1 MAKDAKIFVTMLP
14 NSEHSLS
21 VCQSEGGNLFF
32 NLGLFKN
39 ASAGSL
45 IIDSSTI
52 SPTVA
57 MGLNATARNHQ
68 MTYVDAPVSGGVTGA
83 AAGTLTFMVGA

>member
-1 MAKDAKIFVTMLP
+1 MLP
-14 NSEHSLS
+14 NSQHSQS
-21 VCQSEGGNLFF
+21 VCESDG
-32 NLGLFKN
+32 GLFKN
-39 ASAGSL
+39 ASPNSL

-52 SPTVA
+52 SPIVA
-57 MGLNATARNHQ
+57 MNLNQSGKKHS